1 MEFTSYKKFWN
12 NKACTPE
19 SAMYA
24 VDGSTNEDIVRRTG
38 QYAARQVGTALDV
51 QADDRVLELGCGLGR
66 IGRQL
71 APRCAQWVGVDISGD
86 MIRHA
91 RERMRDIE
99 NADFQQLERSSL
111 DMFPSD
117 SFDKAY
123 SSAVLCHMDKE
134 DLFLYLEELRRVL
147 KPGGLLYVDT
157 WNLAHPTGWKRWLYE
172 VRFWQQGSQSE
183 RKDVARNQFCT
194 PDELRLYAQH
204 AGLEVL
210 ACFDE
215 SHWLQLTAG
224 KQLADPA
231 AQAQR
236 IEADRQ
242 QIIYSPLFVDFFE
255 KTCEVIYGETHPR
268 EVIAYMDRHRDEEE
282 HGLFQPFIKG
292 LWVSQSDHWG
302 QPDD

>member
-1 MEFTSYKKFWN
+1 MDNTSYKQFWN
-12 NKACTPE
+12 KQARTPE
-19 SAMYA
+19 SAMFA
-24 VDGSTNEDIVRRTG
+24 VDGSTNEEIVRRTG
-38 QYAARQVGTALDV
+38 EFAARQIMAVLEV
-51 QADDRVLELGCGLGR
+51 QPDDRILDLGCGLGR
-66 IGRQL
+66 VGRQL
-71 APRCAQWVGVDISGD
+71 APHCAQWVGVDISGD

-91 RERMRDIE
+91 RERMQDIE
-99 NADFQQLERSSL
+99 NVTFQQLESSSL

-123 SSAVLCHMDKE
+123 STAVLCHMDNE

-147 KPGGLLYVDT
+147 KPGGLVYVDT

-172 VRFWQQGSQSE
+172 VRFWQRGSQSE

-194 PDELRLYAQH
+194 PDELRLYARH

-215 SHWLQLTAG
+215 SHWLQLAAG
-224 KQLADPA
+224 KQLSDPA
-231 AQAQR
+231 AHIQR
-236 IEADRQ
+236 IESAKER
-242 QIIYSPLFVDFFE
+242 IVYSPLFADFFE

-282 HGLFQPFIKG
+282 HGLFQPFIRG
-292 LWVSQSDHWG
+292 LWAAQSDHWG
-302 QPDD
+302 QPED